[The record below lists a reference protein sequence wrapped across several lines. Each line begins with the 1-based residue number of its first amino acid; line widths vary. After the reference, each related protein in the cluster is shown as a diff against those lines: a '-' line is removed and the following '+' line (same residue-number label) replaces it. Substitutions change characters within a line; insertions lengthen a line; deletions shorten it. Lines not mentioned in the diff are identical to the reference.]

1 MIIEK
6 FLNFR
11 SKKLSKKDIFIN
23 DILRIADYTYIIF
36 DFRFKN
42 DRQSEKA
49 NTEEDLINCID
60 ANKISYDGCRIMDI
74 KKNDYI
80 KNSFELTLTLTGLF
94 DKFIRGDVE
103 YNKYLS
109 MSTRTHFSGKA
120 MQVYNTY
127 TSEYTDRGV
136 NTSGYSKK
144 LEVLFMSLEE
154 FNIRYTDVE
163 IDQNVS
169 KEIEYWPYVRIKI
182 KVDNEKLEKLI
193 NLVWDD
199 DIKIPPL
206 SQSSSL
212 SRGRSYR

>member
-11 SKKLSKKDIFIN
+11 SKKLSKKGIFIN

-74 KKNDYI
+74 KKDDYI

-109 MSTRTHFSGKA
+109 MSTRTHNTCTSG
-120 MQVYNTY
+120 
-127 TSEYTDRGV
+127 YTDRGV

-169 KEIEYWPYVRIKI
+169 KEVEYWPYVRIKI

-206 SQSSSL
+206 SQSN
-212 SRGRSYR
+212 RSNK